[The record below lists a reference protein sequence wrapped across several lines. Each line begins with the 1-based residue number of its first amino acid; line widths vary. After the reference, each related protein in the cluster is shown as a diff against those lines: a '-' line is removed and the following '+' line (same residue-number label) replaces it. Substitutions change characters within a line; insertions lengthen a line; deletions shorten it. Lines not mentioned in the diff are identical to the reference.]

1 MTEQKRTGLDWE
13 DVRVFIALARH
24 GSMSAAARALG
35 INHVTVSRR
44 IAALEEVLGERLVE
58 RRPDGYVLTPAGTR
72 ALGPAN
78 GMESSAAIL
87 SRGGGEGGPGGL
99 VRINAPPTLSQAF
112 LVERLAALVVDLPAL
127 DIDVA
132 TDFRSVSLERR
143 ETDIAI
149 RLARP
154 QDGDVIAKHLITMEF
169 GFFGSPSYCRAI
181 AEGGEPAFVG
191 FDEANAYLPE
201 AAWLT
206 RSFPRSRMSFR
217 SSGQISQ
224 AATARTG
231 AGLALLPNFLGLSD
245 PRLQRCELDVVP
257 PSREVWMV
265 MRRQDRTDVSIRKVA
280 DYIENLFSAERH
292 LFGPTEIS
300 PPIDRAST

>member
-1 MTEQKRTGLDWE
+1 MTEQKRKGLDWE
-13 DVRVFIALARH
+13 DVRVLIALARH
-24 GSMSAAARALG
+24 GSMSAAARELG
-35 INHVTVSRR
+35 IIHVVVSRR

-149 RLARP
+149 RL
-154 QDGDVIAKHLITMEF
+154 
-169 GFFGSPSYCRAI
+169 
-181 AEGGEPAFVG
+181 
-191 FDEANAYLPE
+191 
-201 AAWLT
+201 
-206 RSFPRSRMSFR
+206 
-217 SSGQISQ
+217 
-224 AATARTG
+224 
-231 AGLALLPNFLGLSD
+231 
-245 PRLQRCELDVVP
+245 
-257 PSREVWMV
+257 
-265 MRRQDRTDVSIRKVA
+265 
-280 DYIENLFSAERH
+280 
-292 LFGPTEIS
+292 
-300 PPIDRAST
+300 

>member
-44 IAALEEVLGERLVE
+44 IAALEESLGERLVAG
-58 RRPDGYVLTPAGTR
+58 RPDGYVLTPAGTR

-78 GMESSAAIL
+78 GMESWAELL
-87 SRGGGEGGPGGL
+87 SRGGGDGGPGGL

-112 LVERLAALVVDLPAL
+112 LVERVAALVVEEQGL

-132 TDFRSVSLERR
+132 TDVRSVSLERR
-143 ETDIAI
+143 ETDIAL

-154 QDGDVIAKHLITMEF
+154 QDGDLIAKQLVTMDF
-169 GFFGSPSYCRAI
+169 GFFGSEACCRRI
-181 AEGGEPAFVG
+181 AEGGEPIFVG
-191 FDEANAYLPE
+191 FDEVNAYLPE
-201 AAWLT
+201 AVWLSRT
-206 RSFPRSRMSFR
+206 FPRSRIAVR
-217 SSGQISQ
+217 SSNQVSQ
-224 AATARTG
+224 SAAARTG
-231 AGLALLPNFLGLSD
+231 AGIALLPFYVGSAD
-245 PRLQRCELDVVP
+245 PKLRRCMLEVEP

-265 MRRQDRTDVSIRKVA
+265 MRRQDRKDITIRRVA
-280 DYIENLFSAERH
+280 DYLEDLFYRERH
-292 LFGPTEIS
+292 IFMSGHSSL
-300 PPIDRAST
+300 PIDRAKP

>member
-44 IAALEEVLGERLVE
+44 IAALEDVLGERLVE

-78 GMESSAAIL
+78 GMESSAALL

-99 VRINAPPTLSQAF
+99 VRINAPPTLSQGF
-112 LVERLAALVVDLPAL
+112 LVERLARLVVEEPGL

-132 TDFRSVSLERR
+132 TDVRSVSLERR
-143 ETDIAI
+143 ETDIAL

-154 QDGDVIAKHLITMEF
+154 QDGDVIAKQLVTMGF
-169 GFFGSPSYCRAI
+169 GFFGSPSCCRRV
-181 AEGGEPAFVG
+181 AEGGEPVFVG
-191 FDEANAYLPE
+191 FDEVNAYLPE
-201 AAWLT
+201 AAWLSRT
-206 RSFPRSRMSFR
+206 FPRSRVSVR
-217 SSGQISQ
+217 SSNQLSQ
-224 AATARTG
+224 AAAARTG
-231 AGLALLPNFLGLSD
+231 AGIALLPLYVGSSD
-245 PRLQRCELDVVP
+245 PRLQLCPLEVEP

-265 MRRQDRTDVSIRKVA
+265 MRRQDRKDIAIRRVA
-280 DYIENLFSAERH
+280 DYIEQLFFQERH
-292 LFGPTEIS
+292 IFAAGGAS
-300 PPIDRAST
+300 PPFDRAKP